1 MSVVLELTRSLVLI
15 TMAGWLVLPGRD
27 KKTASVLLCCDA
39 QLWSG
44 QQFLHNND
52 GASVAIAL
60 QFPNVGAAGQS
71 RPPASGSN
79 RTHPWH
85 HGHYTATH
93 NNWGIMRVNIV
104 CECARCESE
113 TTPHHVSPLLSPAC
127 GFHLELSTNLVW
139 IA

>member
-1 MSVVLELTRSLVLI
+1 MVTSEVPFEKKFCSGGINQIAGAHYHGQLLLGGWCCQASTRKLHLCSS
-15 TMAGWLVLPGRD
+15 A
-27 KKTASVLLCCDA
+27 LCCDA

-104 CECARCESE
+104 R
-113 TTPHHVSPLLSPAC
+113 V
-127 GFHLELSTNLVW
+127 
-139 IA
+139 

>member
-1 MSVVLELTRSLVLI
+1 MYVLVELTRSLMLI

-104 CECARCESE
+104 R
-113 TTPHHVSPLLSPAC
+113 V
-127 GFHLELSTNLVW
+127 
-139 IA
+139 